1 MCCTAFCVV
10 IFACFQTCCPGTQQK
25 LPCLFESV
33 ISDRPLCIGTL
44 ALRGGLQTA
53 LDSSDD
59 HDRWV
64 KIKKQE
70 QRGRKKLE
78 RAGVKGTV
86 PCLSLCCESDARVA
100 LYVCFRRLFH
110 VAQDCCCMGK
120 GMSEEDESGKISWLW

>member
-1 MCCTAFCVV
+1 MCCTAVYVV

-25 LPCLFESV
+25 LPCLCAAV
-33 ISDRPLCIGTL
+33 IADRPLCIGTL
-44 ALRGGLQTA
+44 ALRGGLQSA

-78 RAGVKGTV
+78 RAGVKGMV
-86 PCLSLCCESDARVA
+86 PCLSVCCERVARVA
-100 LYVCFRRLFH
+100 LYVCFRRLFQ
-110 VAQDCCCMGK
+110 VAQDCCMGK
-120 GMSEEDESGKISWLW
+120 GMSKEDESGKISWLW